1 MMNIPDSPILQGII
15 LLALL
20 GLVVRFFR
28 RLIVPLVLFLVFE
41 VGLFILFPSLLLH
54 FVNLVTTLHASVRK

>member
-41 VGLFILFPSLLLH
+41 IGLFILFPSLLLH
-54 FVNLVTTLHASVRK
+54 FVNLVTTLHASART